1 MPAVSLSMSNG
12 LINAHLM
19 RRCRRER
26 GKQQKL
32 EYKNKVRAWHL
43 LSLLLWVVLGFKTT
57 EWIAVHYCPYIL
69 NEMSIHTEWSLCVH
83 SRMRS
88 IWSEVIIIFNMTS
101 NGFWLVHCCWSTT
114 KIQKSRP
121 DMEPAKTH
129 NNPSINHGK
138 YIKIFGE
145 KHH

>member
-1 MPAVSLSMSNG
+1 MPVVSLSMSNE
-12 LINAHLM
+12 LM
-19 RRCRRER
+19 PTWLEDVEGSEADNKNSSTKIRCVL
-26 GKQQKL
+26 GT
-32 EYKNKVRAWHL
+32 L

-101 NGFWLVHCCWSTT
+101 NGFWLVHCCCSTT